1 MTVKRVMVGAAGVD
15 VTAEG
20 VTAGGLC
27 SSLDGCLVCSTDGV
41 HEACAPAAHTHT
53 HARTHAG
60 RANIA
65 TRTHARLSYCYQMT
79 ITYKY

>member
-1 MTVKRVMVGAAGVD
+1 MTVVVKRVMVGAAGVD

-20 VTAGGLC
+20 VMAGGLC

-41 HEACAPAAHTHT
+41 HEACAPAAHTH
-53 HARTHAG
+53 AG

-65 TRTHARLSYCYQMT
+65 TRTHARTPTLLLPNDDY
-79 ITYKY
+79 I

>member
-1 MTVKRVMVGAAGVD
+1 MTVVVKRVMVGAAGVD

-20 VTAGGLC
+20 VMAGGLC

-41 HEACAPAAHTHT
+41 HEACAPAAHAHT
-53 HARTHAG
+53 HTHAG

-65 TRTHARLSYCYQMT
+65 TRTHARLSYCYKMT